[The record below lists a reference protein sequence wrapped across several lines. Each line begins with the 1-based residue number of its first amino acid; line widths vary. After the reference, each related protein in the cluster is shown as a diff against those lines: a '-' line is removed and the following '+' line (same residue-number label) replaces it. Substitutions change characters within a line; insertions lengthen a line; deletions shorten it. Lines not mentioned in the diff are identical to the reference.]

1 MLYAWHNPQKVLPQI
16 MMRRYESQRIDTT
29 KISLINASF
38 PPAGVTFRMPFRQ
51 RLDMGK
57 GGEHKGLLPSCSL
70 PSSKGSCCPDAKTE
84 STHTTNLKPQCNE
97 QTTDALD
104 SSPFVESGMQL
115 STPKLPAAE
124 SRLPL

>member
-29 KISLINASF
+29 KISLFNASF

-57 GGEHKGLLPSCSL
+57 GGEHKGLLPSSFPPFIQGVLL
-70 PSSKGSCCPDAKTE
+70 P
-84 STHTTNLKPQCNE
+84 
-97 QTTDALD
+97 
-104 SSPFVESGMQL
+104 
-115 STPKLPAAE
+115 
-124 SRLPL
+124 